1 MITALLRKLSN
12 RPNPVKALIDH
23 HKIPRD
29 SFVFIDSNIFTY
41 FLLRDADFFEK
52 CKQFLKNIE
61 SGYFIGFINN
71 IVVSE
76 TLFNFVKA
84 EVCRN
89 YGLKTNE
96 FIRFVKENP
105 DSIGEVDIS
114 DVIDVFTTANLNLV
128 NIPSKTIPLLRDAHR
143 ESLLSNDAFH
153 LLTME
158 YLNIENIATNDGDF
172 EKIAGIKVW
181 KPETL

>member
-1 MITALLRKLSN
+1 M
-12 RPNPVKALIDH
+12 KALTERS
-23 HKIPRD
+23 KIPRA

-52 CKQFLKNIE
+52 CSRFLKNIE

-84 EVCRN
+84 EVCKKHE
-89 YGLKTNE
+89 LKSNE

-105 DSIGEVDIS
+105 ESIGEVDIS
-114 DVIDVFTTANLNLV
+114 DVIDVFTMANLNLV
-128 NIPSKTIPLLRDAHR
+128 NVPPKLIPMLKDAHR
-143 ESLLSNDAFH
+143 KSLLSNDAFH

-158 YLNIENIATNDGDF
+158 YLSIRDIVTNDGDF

-181 KPETL
+181 KPEIL

>member
-1 MITALLRKLSN
+1 M
-12 RPNPVKALIDH
+12 KALTDRT
-23 HKIPRD
+23 KIPKA

-52 CKQFLKNIE
+52 CSRFLKNVE

-84 EVCRN
+84 EVCKN
-89 YGLKTNE
+89 NELKSNE

-105 DSIGEVDIS
+105 ESVGEVDIS
-114 DVIDVFTTANLNLV
+114 DVIDVFTIANLNLV
-128 NIPSKTIPLLRDAHR
+128 NVPTKLIPMLKDAHR
-143 ESLLSNDAFH
+143 KSLLSNDAFH

-158 YLNIENIATNDGDF
+158 YLSIKDIVTNDADF
-172 EKIAGIKVW
+172 EKIVGIKVW
-181 KPETL
+181 KPEIL

>member
-1 MITALLRKLSN
+1 M
-12 RPNPVKALIDH
+12 KALTDRS
-23 HKIPRD
+23 KIPRA

-41 FLLRDADFFEK
+41 FLLRDAYFFER
-52 CKQFLKNIE
+52 CSRFLKNIE

-84 EVCRN
+84 EVCKN
-89 YGLKTNE
+89 NELKSNE

-105 DSIGEVDIS
+105 GSIGEVDIS
-114 DVIDVFTTANLNLV
+114 DVIDVFAIANLNLINV
-128 NIPSKTIPLLRDAHR
+128 PPKLIPMLKDAHR
-143 ESLLSNDAFH
+143 KSLLSNDAFH
-153 LLTME
+153 LLTMQ
-158 YLNIENIATNDGDF
+158 YLNIKDIVTNDGDF

-181 KPETL
+181 KPEIL